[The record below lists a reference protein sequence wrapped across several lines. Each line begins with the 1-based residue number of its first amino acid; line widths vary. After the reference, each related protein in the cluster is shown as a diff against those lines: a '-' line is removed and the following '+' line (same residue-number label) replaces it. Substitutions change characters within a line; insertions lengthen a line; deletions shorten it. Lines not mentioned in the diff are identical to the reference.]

1 MKILTEEQ
9 VAGHNVAIFRGAAEG
24 LLCTA
29 ALAIPASFLLNR
41 RWTYYRSL
49 PLSLKVLGAVMIIA
63 PLTSIQ
69 AERRGLEFDRE
80 VNWTG
85 AGRMELDRVASEEQ
99 ARWSGLSVKEKI
111 SDWASRHQYGIIF
124 GSWALSIAVAGG
136 IISRDRY
143 QSVPQKVVQARVWA
157 QGLTVG
163 VLLVAGA
170 LTHSKRQEA
179 MAHRKAPID
188 HSWQTLLDE
197 QEKERLQQKQV

>member
-80 VNWTG
+80 VNWFV
-85 AGRMELDRVASEEQ
+85 RCSRPS
-99 ARWSGLSVKEKI
+99 SV
-111 SDWASRHQYGIIF
+111 WMLN
-124 GSWALSIAVAGG
+124 ALV
-136 IISRDRY
+136 
-143 QSVPQKVVQARVWA
+143 
-157 QGLTVG
+157 
-163 VLLVAGA
+163 
-170 LTHSKRQEA
+170 
-179 MAHRKAPID
+179 
-188 HSWQTLLDE
+188 
-197 QEKERLQQKQV
+197 